1 MQLGSTE
8 ILALLAHTAGRGVTM
23 FSNICNR
30 ANIAAVGLALGATL
44 CAGAANAGVT
54 YTVEGSDPLS
64 TLYVQFSVPSFVS
77 GTAQTPSD
85 VTGEYAAIFDTPLL
99 YIFTTFGGAVGQI
112 GPLSD
117 YNPNIPIIANDVI
130 QSEAF
135 TSSPGDGTY
144 NGVLF
149 RIDGTAIDF
158 DATLTVA
165 GQPDIPAPEP
175 ASLALLAVGLAGLG
189 IVLRK
194 QRA

>member
-1 MQLGSTE
+1 MRFGGA
-8 ILALLAHTAGRGVTM
+8 ALSSV
-23 FSNICNR
+23 CNR
-30 ANIAAVGLALGATL
+30 RLAAAAWLALGATL

-85 VTGEYAAIFDTPLL
+85 VSGEYAAIFDTPLL
-99 YIFTTFGGAVGQI
+99 YTFTTFGGAVGQI
-112 GPLSD
+112 GPASEFV
-117 YNPNIPIIANDVI
+117 PEFSTITNDLI
-130 QSEAF
+130 QSAAF

-144 NGVLF
+144 NGILF
-149 RIDGTAIDF
+149 RIDGTAIDR

-165 GQPDIPAPEP
+165 GQPDALPAPEP
-175 ASLALLAVGLAGLG
+175 ASLTLLVVSLAGLG

-194 QRA
+194 QRAV